1 MEHYPFAT
9 GDLLCRPHARLAQS
23 EPKVKGKMN
32 GKPPLTFSSAG
43 AILQIWQQ
51 RNAPLPS
58 SHILFCFTS
67 CFGVYT
73 KLGTHPVI
81 HSFHSLYTAHFQSIQ
96 VCLPPARNLLIHI
109 LFQAALGSL
118 NQHRHHD
125 HQIRLS
131 VMRNS

>member
-73 KLGTHPVI
+73 KLGTHPRLRLLEIAVI
-81 HSFHSLYTAHFQSIQ
+81 DF
-96 VCLPPARNLLIHI
+96 VP
-109 LFQAALGSL
+109 G
-118 NQHRHHD
+118 D
-125 HQIRLS
+125 
-131 VMRNS
+131 